1 MHYFLLKS
9 EPDTYSIDDLKKD
22 KKTPWSGVRNYQARN
37 IMRDQMKPGDL
48 VLFYHS
54 SCSPPHIAGLA
65 KVASTPYPDLTQ
77 FDPKSDYFD
86 PKSSPEAPRW
96 MLVDVAFVRKAKT
109 ILTLEEIKKDPK
121 LKNML
126 VIKKGQRLSVQPVS
140 KEEYQHIE
148 KLIS

>member
-1 MHYFLLKS
+1 MHHFLLKS

-37 IMRDQMKPGDL
+37 IMRDQMKLGDL

-54 SCSPPHIAGLA
+54 SCSPPHVAGLG
-65 KVASTPYPDLTQ
+65 KVASHPYPDPSQ
-77 FDPKSDYFD
+77 FDSESDYFD
-86 PKSSPEAPRW
+86 PKSTPEAPRW
-96 MLVDVAFVRKAKT
+96 ILVDIAFVKKAKT
-109 ILTLEEIKKDPK
+109 ILTLEKIKKDPK

-126 VIKKGQRLSVQPVS
+126 VTKKGQRLSVQPVK